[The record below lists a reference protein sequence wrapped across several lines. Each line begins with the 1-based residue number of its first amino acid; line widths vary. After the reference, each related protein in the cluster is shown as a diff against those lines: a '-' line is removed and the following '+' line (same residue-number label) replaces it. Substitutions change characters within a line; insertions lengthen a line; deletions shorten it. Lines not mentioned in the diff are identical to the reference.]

1 MKLVYI
7 IGTCIAFIG
16 VTLGQSQSQAQT
28 GVIPPSNLSAP
39 APNRSLPEA
48 PVGHRQPRAA
58 ELPQTQAEPG
68 SLRATE
74 DENARQ
80 DAALDRKIKG
90 ICKGC

>member
-1 MKLVYI
+1 MKLVHM
-7 IGTCIAFIG
+7 IGACIVFVG
-16 VTLGQSQSQAQT
+16 MTLSQAPGLAQT
-28 GVIPPSNLSAP
+28 SVIPPSNLNAP
-39 APNRSLPEA
+39 APNRVIPEA